1 MLAWIHHFGDLLKK
15 SKRLDMNTTEKK
27 AAFEKAAIE
36 VIEET
41 IREYRVILESV
52 MVDASAEGQQQPQ
65 TTNGAVQ

>member
-1 MLAWIHHFGDLLKK
+1 
-15 SKRLDMNTTEKK
+15 MNTTEKK